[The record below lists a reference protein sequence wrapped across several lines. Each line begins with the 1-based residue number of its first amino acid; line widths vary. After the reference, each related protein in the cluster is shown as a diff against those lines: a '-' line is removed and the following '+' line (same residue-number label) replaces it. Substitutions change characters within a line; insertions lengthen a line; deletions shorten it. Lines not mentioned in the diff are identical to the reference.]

1 MQLIALVYG
10 GQHIQE
16 IKRLL
21 NIWLETSPYDSSEDN
36 ESNTS
41 PVLGGNSEEPYSDDD
56 PCSTAATTGSAN
68 DDQSDDSS
76 DESDY
81 EGAED
86 EYTRSKRIE
95 DEEPIASM

>member
-1 MQLIALVYG
+1 MQLIALMYG
-10 GQHIQE
+10 GQHIQD

-21 NIWLETSPYDSSEDN
+21 NFWLETYPYDSSEDN

-56 PCSTAATTGSAN
+56 LCSTAATTGSAN
-68 DDQSDDSS
+68 DQSDDSS
-76 DESDY
+76 NGSDLY
-81 EGAED
+81 GVED
-86 EYTRSKRIE
+86 ECSRSGRFE

>member
-1 MQLIALVYG
+1 MQLIALMYG

-21 NIWLETSPYDSSEDN
+21 HIWLETSPYDSSEDN

-56 PCSTAATTGSAN
+56 LCSTAATTGSAN
-68 DDQSDDSS
+68 DHSDDSS
-76 DESDY
+76 DESDL
-81 EGAED
+81 EAAED
-86 EYTRSKRIE
+86 EYTRSKKIE
-95 DEEPIASM
+95 DEEPIPSM